1 MDEACASKVGSK
13 GSPSPTCSFCTV
25 SLVFRLA
32 YLCRKI
38 TKIKT
43 RERKEE
49 RRGPLHIVDFHVTS
63 LYFTLSFGKKQRGK
77 AGSVVLSLYDSR
89 LYGVYGTTTAFFS
102 SHLPFLAWRVS
113 HYHYYF
119 SASLF
124 HPTTCL
130 GLFTFLSLSF
140 ISKSKTHNILLY
152 NKVTFQV
159 A

>member
-43 RERKEE
+43 REREK
-49 RRGPLHIVDFHVTS
+49 RRKKRAPPHCGFPCHEPL
-63 LYFTLSFGKKQRGK
+63 LY
-77 AGSVVLSLYDSR
+77 
-89 LYGVYGTTTAFFS
+89 
-102 SHLPFLAWRVS
+102 
-113 HYHYYF
+113 
-119 SASLF
+119 SLF
-124 HPTTCL
+124 W
-130 GLFTFLSLSF
+130 
-140 ISKSKTHNILLY
+140 KKT
-152 NKVTFQV
+152 KRQGWVGG